1 MYEER
6 VILANYCKRGEDAA
20 VLQSDAAM
28 LPEQPS
34 RTYRVLGV
42 FDVNKRLTAKEWGLD
57 VAAKPTSIE
66 NALASTVNW
75 SKGYLYISVPA
86 SLLNRTGV
94 NIAF

>member
-1 MYEER
+1 M
-6 VILANYCKRGEDAA
+6 ILANYCKRGEDAA
-20 VLQSDAAM
+20 VLQSNAAM
-28 LPEQPS
+28 LPEQPL

-42 FDVNKRLTAKEWGLD
+42 FDVNIKLTAKEWGLD

-75 SKGYLYISVPA
+75 SKSYFNISEPA
-86 SLLNRTGV
+86 SRLNRTGI